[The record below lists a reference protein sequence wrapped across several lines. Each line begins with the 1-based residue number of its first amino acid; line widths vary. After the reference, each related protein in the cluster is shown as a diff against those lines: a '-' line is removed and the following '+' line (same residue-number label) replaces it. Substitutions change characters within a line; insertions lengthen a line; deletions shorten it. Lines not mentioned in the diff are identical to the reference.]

1 MINRLQETQRI
12 LSLLKN
18 EEIEWGSK
26 YEEQGYTIYIPIYDN
41 TATLEDN
48 LQYAGEEINAQI
60 YHQPQE

>member
-1 MINRLQETQRI
+1 MVNRQQETQKI
-12 LSLLKN
+12 LNLLRTEK
-18 EEIEWGSK
+18 IEWGSK
-26 YEEQGYTIYIPIYDN
+26 YEEEGYTIYIPIYDN